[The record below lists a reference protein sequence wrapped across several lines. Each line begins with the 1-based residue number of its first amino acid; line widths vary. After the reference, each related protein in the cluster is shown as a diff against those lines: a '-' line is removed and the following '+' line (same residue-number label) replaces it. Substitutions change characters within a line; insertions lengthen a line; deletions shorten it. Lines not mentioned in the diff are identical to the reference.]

1 LKQPSRHVVARVAL
15 LALLFAGVAIADRAG
30 SDIFPQDI
38 SAMFQLKG
46 GYTDDRMA
54 EEGFFFG
61 SVRADLRLKPTRPGF
76 LKGGYSQSQFPIS
89 VYWLDPGNLDAVA
102 VDARYR
108 LEIGPP
114 SARWVPLFFPEV
126 GYFYMTESW
135 YTSEQPGGTHT
146 GLVGGMVRFPLG
158 TNANSSVEVSAQFGV
173 VGQKM
178 TRISCYF
185 QWFCSEHFG
194 FTLHGDAFP
203 SRDTDKPDQRY
214 GGIVA
219 GVVYK

>member
-1 LKQPSRHVVARVAL
+1 MAL
-15 LALLFAGVAIADRAG
+15 LALLFVGGASANRSGNE
-30 SDIFPQDI
+30 IFPQDI

-46 GYTDDRMA
+46 GYADDRMA

-61 SVRADLRLKPTRPGF
+61 SVRADLRLRPTRPGF
-76 LKGGYSQSQFPIS
+76 LKGGYSQSQFPVS

-135 YTSEQPGGTHT
+135 YTSDQPGGTHT

-158 TNANSSVEVSAQFGV
+158 TNTNSSVEVSAQFGV
-173 VGQKM
+173 VGQRM

-203 SRDTDKPDQRY
+203 SRDTDKPGQRY